1 MSKKD
6 NLTQALEFLGGVS
19 AEDFMREYWQK
30 KVLLARNAQQGFRVH
45 LSNSERQP
53 YSHQECEEILAA
65 LELELDDVLELAENE
80 DVESRLEWLEDE
92 EWQAQE
98 GPFEQD
104 LTVHFDGSAAD
115 LFQAS
120 TLYVHGLNLQH
131 AGVAALAR
139 QFRFIPMARFEEVAI
154 NYAAAGAYVAPNL
167 QQAAHGLSSTCN
179 QVTHRHSEGSQAG
192 IVQASMSSQV
202 SAAHTSKSA
211 QAAQSYTFLGA
222 GSKDLFILQLQGQ
235 RAYRIGHV
243 AYEVNGFDDQCND
256 QSNDQ
261 SQGPRDDQSI
271 GRDDG
276 AIGAGLE
283 ANIDK
288 HLDDNLETIEKS
300 FNIESEFMVQPG
312 DLVYLP
318 AHITYDSVALSEHNM
333 CMVFS
338 FSSLGQADLARGLL
352 EVALDQVSAQ
362 AEIDS
367 GLYSNPAIP
376 GIVPTEMRQN
386 LVHSDAEQVA
396 ITQSAAIPE
405 AMLQAALSALQ
416 QVQFNKVL
424 AARFIGA
431 YLTEPDASA
440 EFPMPKEELDW
451 PDFSPDGKLI
461 LNLKSRMLYYA
472 DELYINGETIA
483 QTHAIL
489 QDFADQG
496 RIRISQVLAAP
507 EDIQDLLLQWI
518 DDGWIY
524 YQG

>member
-6 NLTQALEFLGGVS
+6 NLTQGLEFLGGVS

-45 LSNSERQP
+45 MSNNESQH
-53 YSHQECEEILAA
+53 YSPQECEDILAA

-104 LTVHFDGSAAD
+104 VMVHFDGSAAD

-120 TLYVHGLNLQH
+120 TLYVHGLNLHH
-131 AGVAALAR
+131 AGVATLAR

-154 NYAAAGAYVAPNL
+154 SYAAAGAYVAPNL
-167 QQAAHGLSSTCN
+167 QQAAQGLSSTCN
-179 QVTHRHSEGSQAG
+179 QVTHRQSEGSQSGA
-192 IVQASMSSQV
+192 VQASKSSQA

-362 AEIDS
+362 AGIDS

-440 EFPMPKEELDW
+440 DFPMPKEELDW
-451 PDFSPDGKLI
+451 PDFSPDGELI
-461 LNLKSRMLYYA
+461 LNLNSRILYYA

>member
-45 LSNSERQP
+45 MSNSDCQH
-53 YSHQECEEILAA
+53 YSHQECEDILAA

-104 LTVHFDGSAAD
+104 VMVHFDGSAAD

-120 TLYVHGLNLQH
+120 TLYVHGLNLHH
-131 AGVAALAR
+131 AGVATLAR

-154 NYAAAGAYVAPNL
+154 SYAAAGAYVAPNL
-167 QQAAHGLSSTCN
+167 QQAAQGLSSTCN
-179 QVTHRHSEGSQAG
+179 QVTHRQSEGSQSGA
-192 IVQASMSSQV
+192 VQASKSSQA

-312 DLVYLP
+312 DLLYLP
-318 AHITYDSVALSEHNM
+318 AHITYDSIALSEHNM

-338 FSSLGQADLARGLL
+338 FSSLGQAELARGLL

-362 AEIDS
+362 AGIDS

-376 GIVPTEMRQN
+376 GIVPTELRQN
-386 LVHSDAEQVA
+386 LVRSDAEQIA

-416 QVQFNKVL
+416 QVQFNEVL

-440 EFPMPKEELDW
+440 DFPMPKEELDW
-451 PDFSPDGKLI
+451 PDFSPDGELI
-461 LNLKSRMLYYA
+461 LNLNSRILYYA